1 MGRSLLS
8 DLTEGST
15 MFRISLLALTTITCL
30 LLVQAKSEQEH
41 QLSESISNN
50 VLTLSRDVRSPDASS
65 KKNGKKISKKGKRKS
80 KKGKIIKDLRKILK
94 KEEERTGKIKQRNQR
109 RQKRTN
115 PGKKEGKIIKRR

>member
-1 MGRSLLS
+1 MGSLLS

-15 MFRISLLALTTITCL
+15 MFRISLLALTTIACL

-80 KKGKIIKDLRKILK
+80 KKGKRKNNKRPKKDSKKRRGKNRKNKAKKSKKAK
-94 KEEERTGKIKQRNQR
+94 KE
-109 RQKRTN
+109 
-115 PGKKEGKIIKRR
+115 

>member
-8 DLTEGST
+8 VLTEGST

-30 LLVQAKSEQEH
+30 LLVQAESEQEH

-50 VLTLSRDVRSPDASS
+50 VLSLSRDVRSPDTSS

-80 KKGKIIKDLRKILK
+80 KKGSRKNGKKITKSLK
-94 KEEERTGKIKQRNQR
+94 QK
-109 RQKRTN
+109 QKRKN
-115 PGKKEGKIIKRR
+115 NKRPKKDSKKRRGKKRKNKAR